1 MIEKISK
8 GISFKGFSS
17 NIGGLILIAGIVWL
31 LAGNHKL
38 LAIITII
45 VGFIVFLAIKGV
57 LIDYDKEKIKAYTD
71 LLLLKFGKWETL
83 NDYNKIVLKFL
94 NESQTMNMA
103 SISRTYTTKSFDIYL
118 ENENGKKILLK
129 EFIHYENA
137 KEFLDKYA
145 DKLNMEKSD
154 NYKAAFE
161 KIEQARQ
168 QRERY

>member
-1 MIEKISK
+1 
-8 GISFKGFSS
+8 
-17 NIGGLILIAGIVWL
+17 
-31 LAGNHKL
+31 
-38 LAIITII
+38 
-45 VGFIVFLAIKGV
+45 
-57 LIDYDKEKIKAYTD
+57 
-71 LLLLKFGKWETL
+71 
-83 NDYNKIVLKFL
+83 
-94 NESQTMNMA
+94 MNMA

>member
-71 LLLLKFGKWETL
+71 LLLFKFGKWETL
-83 NDYNKIVLKFL
+83 NDYNKNCSQVLKRIT
-94 NESQTMNMA
+94 NHEYGKHQP
-103 SISRTYTTKSFDIYL
+103 YL
-118 ENENGKKILLK
+118 
-129 EFIHYENA
+129 Y
-137 KEFLDKYA
+137 D
-145 DKLNMEKSD
+145 
-154 NYKAAFE
+154 
-161 KIEQARQ
+161 
-168 QRERY
+168 